1 MTSSSV
7 LSTRSWSQSST
18 ICLRCSLTVTS
29 MSSGCAKTASPCATW
44 NFLLG
49 PKNPKTLFASTGWW
63 ETHRVFSCLYFILN
77 KSLTH
82 PSRVCTCHS
91 DQALESEFVSCQLHQ
106 WIDLIFGYKQR
117 GPEAVRAL
125 NVFNF
130 LSYEGA
136 VNLDN
141 LDAAQREVSFC
152 DSQALLQLFFV
163 PQTPSWVFPHLLLG
177 HVFRDDHTSVFS
189 MSNVFFFMCLNLKFL
204 CFLTV
209 VDRDTDSGV
218 WSGPFSAAHRAAPPS
233 LLCHAP
239 GENTLTAFAHF
250 YANSTQSA
258 VFALY
263 TSAASLLKC
272 KTLIKGF
279 KGPVLNSFSDIYSN
293 EAALQDR
300 LSKEFYRS
308 PGKQHI

>member
-1 MTSSSV
+1 M
-7 LSTRSWSQSST
+7 
-18 ICLRCSLTVTS
+18 
-29 MSSGCAKTASPCATW
+29 
-44 NFLLG
+44 
-49 PKNPKTLFASTGWW
+49 
-63 ETHRVFSCLYFILN
+63 
-77 KSLTH
+77 
-82 PSRVCTCHS
+82 
-91 DQALESEFVSCQLHQ
+91 SCQLHQ

-141 LDAAQREVSFC
+141 LDAAQREVSLC
-152 DSQALLQLFFV
+152 GRALLRLIFV
-163 PQTPSWVFPHLLLG
+163 PQTPSSLFPHLSLG
-177 HVFRDDHTSVFS
+177 HIFRDDHTSVF
-189 MSNVFFFMCLNLKFL
+189 NKVKCFLFFMCLNLIFL

-209 VDRDTDSGV
+209 VDRDADSGV
-218 WSGPFSAAHRAAPPS
+218 WSGPVSAAHRATPPS

-250 YANSTQSA
+250 YANNTQSA
-258 VFALY
+258 VLALY
-263 TSAASLLKC
+263 ASAASLLKC

-293 EAALQDR
+293 EAALLD
-300 LSKEFYRS
+300 
-308 PGKQHI
+308 